1 MNGSLAWYAQVL
13 WFRCFVLG
21 FPTHLDCSGTEQLR
35 SSVEQGAEIV
45 LFSIRDIRTSFL
57 LWRSGVGVCKAEV
70 GGSIAVG
77 CAVVE
82 EPKVL
87 LGSLWAG
94 ACEKLSLGVA
104 GEGAESHKQSLLC
117 ILCRVLT
124 TEHMFSHVLT
134 TAEVRKHSVTA
145 LFSANGSSPCH
156 PQMSYL
162 PRSKQGNGK

>member
-1 MNGSLAWYAQVL
+1 M
-13 WFRCFVLG
+13 
-21 FPTHLDCSGTEQLR
+21 
-35 SSVEQGAEIV
+35 
-45 LFSIRDIRTSFL
+45 
-57 LWRSGVGVCKAEV
+57 
-70 GGSIAVG
+70 GGSIAMG

-87 LGSLWAG
+87 PGSLWAG

-104 GEGAESHKQSLLC
+104 GEGAESHKHSLLHLIC
-117 ILCRVLT
+117 PVLT
-124 TEHMFSHVLT
+124 TAHMFSHVLT
-134 TAEVRKHSVTA
+134 TAEVQKHSITA